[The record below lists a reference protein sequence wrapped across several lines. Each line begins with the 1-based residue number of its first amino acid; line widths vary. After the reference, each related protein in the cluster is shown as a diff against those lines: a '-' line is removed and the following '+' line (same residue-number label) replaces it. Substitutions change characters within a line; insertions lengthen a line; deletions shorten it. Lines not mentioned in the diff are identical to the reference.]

1 MAILAMLVAAVSDRR
16 SAVGTP
22 PLQRGDLKVG
32 ATFQAARGESSESFP
47 IFGRN
52 RSWPGRP

>member
-22 PLQRGDLKVG
+22 PLQWFDLKVG
-32 ATFQAARGESSESFP
+32 ATFAAARGES
-47 IFGRN
+47 R
-52 RSWPGRP
+52 